1 MIKDVHINNL
11 NIILN
16 LRLIPFPIR
25 HICVLLPRKQ
35 VISEVA
41 LMAWKDRESAL
52 LAITSFIIH
61 YLGRQARGR
70 FLGQL
75 AEMGVSRQLDP
86 PLW

>member
-1 MIKDVHINNL
+1 
-11 NIILN
+11 
-16 LRLIPFPIR
+16 
-25 HICVLLPRKQ
+25 
-35 VISEVA
+35 
-41 LMAWKDRESAL
+41 MAWKDRESAL